1 MKRIAVF
8 VSGGGTN
15 LQSLIDGCESGDIK
29 GGKIEL
35 VFSNKKDAFG
45 LERARKHGIKPVFI
59 DAKNFA
65 FADEFDRELAGLVNE
80 NNIDLVCLA
89 GYMKILSREFLDAVR
104 AKVMNVHP
112 ALLPCFGGEGM
123 YGIHVHEAVI
133 ESGVKVSGC
142 TVHFV
147 DYGAD
152 TGPIIIQKAVD
163 VLQGDTP
170 LTLQQRILPFE
181 HKAYAEAAALYCADR
196 LEVKGKKV
204 FIK

>member
-1 MKRIAVF
+1 MITF
-8 VSGGGTN
+8 YPN
-15 LQSLIDGCESGDIK
+15 LKSRNSSF
-29 GGKIEL
+29 KIEL
-35 VFSNKKDAFG
+35 VVSNKKDAFG
-45 LERARKHGIKPVFI
+45 LERAKNHGIRHVFI
-59 DAKNFA
+59 DAKA
-65 FADEFDRELAGLVNE
+65 FASAAEFDRELAGLVNE

-89 GYMKILSREFLDAVR
+89 GYMKILSREFLDSVR

-123 YGIHVHEAVI
+123 YGMHVHEAVI
-133 ESGVKVSGC
+133 ESGVRVSGC

-152 TGPIIIQKAVD
+152 TGPIIIQKAVP
-163 VLQGDTP
+163 VEPGDTP
-170 LTLQQRILPFE
+170 GSLQKKILPFE
-181 HKAYAEAAALYCADR
+181 HEAYAEAVKLYCADR

>member
-1 MKRIAVF
+1 VGFAERERHRHRQRVRVQDGFPMNVVQLEGMPGGAVHQ
-8 VSGGGTN
+8 N
-15 LQSLIDGCESGDIK
+15 
-29 GGKIEL
+29 
-35 VFSNKKDAFG
+35 G
-45 LERARKHGIKPVFI
+45 LRYR
-59 DAKNFA
+59 A
-65 FADEFDRELAGLVNE
+65 FASAAEFDRELAGLVNE

-89 GYMKILSREFLDAVR
+89 GYMKILSREFLDSVR

-123 YGIHVHEAVI
+123 YGMHVHEAVI
-133 ESGVKVSGC
+133 ESGVRVSGC

-152 TGPIIIQKAVD
+152 TGPIIIQKAVP
-163 VLQGDTP
+163 VEPGDTP
-170 LTLQQRILPFE
+170 GSLQKKILPFE
-181 HKAYAEAAALYCADR
+181 HEAYAEAVKLYCADR